1 MDIDIVI
8 IGIIVIAIGI
18 LAIKIKNPQK
28 FEELK
33 ESLKNYWE
41 NLRTYFNK

>member
-8 IGIIVIAIGI
+8 MGIVVAAIGI
-18 LAIKIKNPQK
+18 LAIRIKNPQK

-33 ESLKNYWE
+33 ESLEDYWE
-41 NLRTYFNK
+41 NLKTYFDK

>member
-8 IGIIVIAIGI
+8 MGTVVVSIGI
-18 LAIKIKNPQK
+18 LAIRIKNPQK

-33 ESLKNYWE
+33 ETIEDFWYHLKNY
-41 NLRTYFNK
+41 FK